1 MKWCGI
7 LIFFVMYLVST
18 GYVYA
23 QSETELQAVEIEAQ
37 QEDIHFDHREMKA
50 HDVDLSSR
58 VGLVHLDDILSEI
71 PGVRVSREGGR
82 LERQTFSYRGA
93 SAQDIT
99 VRYRG
104 IALNSLSD
112 GSADLSL
119 IPAALLGNGRLYST
133 GAGSVFSA
141 PGGLLEFNGMPD
153 NDTPIGGEIALSSLL
168 DFSLLTR
175 GRGIYNH
182 LIIGGAAFGDGSKG
196 EFPYID
202 AQGQLEHREHNESS
216 RVGGLVEMQYQL
228 PFGSINLFSFVSRVE
243 REEPGVSEYPA
254 HFRYADQAHWLWLNG
269 LQMET
274 NTIAIGSSYAIF
286 SGAFH
291 YKYAQKVYDNP
302 TTYIG
307 GSRLY
312 SEYDEHHMQLS
323 LGMQWFIREWVE
335 TSASFEYQYQR
346 LYTTLISGKNG
357 GHHQYNQHILSF
369 HAGLKFYLFDEH
381 FRINTTL
388 RGDCPDASQCL
399 LSPTASI
406 HYRALD
412 WLELWLSGAYGQR
425 YPTFDERYYRTE
437 FMRGN
442 PDLDEQKSIQT
453 TLGVSLSPF
462 TPIHLTV
469 DIYYHKVNDL
479 IRFMPVTPSLFIANN
494 ISGAN
499 LFGAD
504 VSAKVNV
511 WRELNVEI
519 QYGCIHAE
527 TYEHTPLPNTPEHQ
541 LTGRL
546 MWQDP
551 RVSAS
556 FDVQYRSKESLNAAG
571 TSWGK
576 KRLRL
581 NFQTQVHLNDHLSL
595 ALAAYNLTNDRAA
608 QDILQRPLPG
618 LYGEISLK
626 AMY

>member
-1 MKWCGI
+1 M
-7 LIFFVMYLVST
+7 
-18 GYVYA
+18 
-23 QSETELQAVEIEAQ
+23 LQAVEIEAQ

-50 HDVDLSSR
+50 QPVDISSR
-58 VGLVHLDDILSEI
+58 MGTVHLDDILSEI

-112 GSADLSL
+112 GSADLSM
-119 IPAALLGNGRLYST
+119 IPASLLGNGHLYAT
-133 GAGSVFSA
+133 GAGAVFSA
-141 PGGLLEFNGMPD
+141 PGGLLDFSGKFD
-153 NDTPIGGEIALSSLL
+153 NDSPMVGEIALSSLF

-175 GRGIYNH
+175 GRISYHN
-182 LIIGGAAFGDGSKG
+182 LMIGGAAFGDGSKG

-202 AQGQLEHREHNESS
+202 AQGQLENREHNESP
-216 RVGGLVEMQYQL
+216 RVGGLAEMQYRV
-228 PFGSINLFSFVSRVE
+228 PFGSFNLFSFVSRVE

-254 HFRYADQAHWLWLNG
+254 HFRYADQAHLIWLNG

-274 NTIAIGSSYAIF
+274 DGIVLGDTLAFF
-286 SGAFH
+286 SGSLH

-312 SEYDEHHMQLS
+312 SKYDEHHMQMS

-335 TSASFEYQYQR
+335 TSASIEYQYQR

-357 GHHQYNQHILSF
+357 GDRQYDQHILSF
-369 HAGLKFYLFDEH
+369 HAGVKFYLWGESL
-381 FRINTTL
+381 RIHATL
-388 RGDCPDASQCL
+388 RGDCPDASRCL
-399 LSPTASI
+399 LSPVASI

-412 WLELWLSGAYGQR
+412 WLELWLSAAYGQR

-442 PDLDEQKSIQT
+442 PELDDQKSIQT
-453 TLGVSLSPF
+453 TLGVSLAPF
-462 TPIHLTV
+462 KPFRLSV
-469 DIYYHKVNDL
+469 DIYYNKLDDL

-494 ISGAN
+494 ISGAAI
-499 LFGAD
+499 FGAD
-504 VSAKVNV
+504 VSGKVNV
-511 WRELNVEI
+511 WRGLNVEI
-519 QYGCIHAE
+519 QYGYIHAE
-527 TYEHTPLPNTPEHQ
+527 TDEQTPLPNTPEHQ
-541 LTGRL
+541 FSGRL
-546 MWQDP
+546 MWNDQ

-556 FDVQYRSKESLNAAG
+556 FDVQYRSKESRNVAG
-571 TSWGK
+571 NSWGK
-576 KRLRL
+576 DRLRL
-581 NFQTQVHLNDHLSL
+581 NFQTQVQINDHFSV
-595 ALAAYNLTNDRAA
+595 ALAAYNLTNDRSA

-626 AMY
+626 AKY

>member
-1 MKWCGI
+1 M
-7 LIFFVMYLVST
+7 MYFLST

-23 QSETELQAVEIEAQ
+23 QSETVLQAVEIEAQ
-37 QEDIHFDHREMKA
+37 QDAVHFDHREMKA
-50 HDVDLSSR
+50 QVIDVSSR
-58 VGLVHLDDILSEI
+58 MGSVHLDDLLSEI
-71 PGVRVSREGGR
+71 PGVRVAREGGR

-93 SAQDIT
+93 SAQDIA

-104 IALNSLSD
+104 IAFNSLSD

-119 IPAALLGNGRLYST
+119 IPAALLGNGHLYAT
-133 GAGSVFSA
+133 GAGAVFSA
-141 PGGLLEFNGMPD
+141 TGGLLEFNGPD
-153 NDTPIGGEIALSSLL
+153 NDSPLWGEIALSSLL
-168 DFSLLTR
+168 DFSLLTG
-175 GRGIYNH
+175 GRVVHHNAMF
-182 LIIGGAAFGDGSKG
+182 GGAAFGDGSKG

-202 AQGQLEHREHNESS
+202 AQGHREHREHNASS
-216 RVGGLVEMQYQL
+216 RVGGLAEMQYQL
-228 PFGSINLFSFVSRVE
+228 PFGSFNLFSFVSRVE

-269 LQMET
+269 LQMISDP
-274 NTIAIGSSYAIF
+274 IAIGSSYAIF
-286 SGAFH
+286 SGSLH

-323 LGMQWFIREWVE
+323 LGMQWFIREWLE

-357 GHHQYNQHILSF
+357 SNQQYDQHILSF
-369 HAGLKFYLFDEH
+369 HAGLKFYLFDER
-381 FRINTTL
+381 FRIHTTL

-399 LSPTASI
+399 LSPTVSV

-412 WLELWLSGAYGQR
+412 WLEVWLSGAYGQR

-442 PDLDEQKSIQT
+442 PDLDEQKNIQT
-453 TLGVSLSPF
+453 TLGVSLAPSA
-462 TPIHLTV
+462 PIRLSF
-469 DIYYHKVNDL
+469 DIYYSKLTDL
-479 IRFMPVTPSLFIANN
+479 IRFMPVTPSLFIASNL
-494 ISGAN
+494 SGATV
-499 LFGAD
+499 FGAD
-504 VSAKVNV
+504 VSGKLNV
-511 WRELNVEI
+511 WRGLNVEI
-519 QYGCIHAE
+519 QYGYMHAE
-527 TYEHTPLPNTPEHQ
+527 TDEHTPLPNTPEHQ
-541 LTGRL
+541 VSGRL

-556 FDVQYRSKESLNAAG
+556 FDVQYRSKESRNAAG
-571 TSWGK
+571 NSWGNE
-576 KRLRL
+576 RLRL
-581 NFQTQVHLNDHLSL
+581 NFQTQVQINDHFSVS
-595 ALAAYNLTNDRAA
+595 LAAYNLTNDRAA

-626 AMY
+626 AKY